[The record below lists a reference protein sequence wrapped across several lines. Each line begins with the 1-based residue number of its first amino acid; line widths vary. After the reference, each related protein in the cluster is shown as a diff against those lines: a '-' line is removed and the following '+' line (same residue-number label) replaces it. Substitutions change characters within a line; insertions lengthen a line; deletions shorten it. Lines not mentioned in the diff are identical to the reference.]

1 MKIVVQVAVNRFVR
15 HNFVTL
21 LKNPTSKSIHR
32 YFVLRYLKKKIL
44 ANSTKPISIG
54 IVVFV
59 GGAETKFQTYFPDF
73 ILGEKNLLGLKQSY

>member
-21 LKNPTSKSIHR
+21 LKNPTSKRIHR

-54 IVVFV
+54 SIVVFV

-73 ILGEKNLLGLKQSY
+73 ILEEKTFLV

>member
-1 MKIVVQVAVNRFVR
+1 MGF
-15 HNFVTL
+15 F
-21 LKNPTSKSIHR
+21 TSFCFEI
-32 YFVLRYLKKKIL
+32 FEEKKIL